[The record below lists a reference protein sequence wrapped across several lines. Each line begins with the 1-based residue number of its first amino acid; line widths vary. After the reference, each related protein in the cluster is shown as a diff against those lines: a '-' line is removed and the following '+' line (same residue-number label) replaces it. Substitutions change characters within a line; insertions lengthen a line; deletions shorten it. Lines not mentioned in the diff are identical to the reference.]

1 MQQYIAQRI
10 LWSIPTL
17 ILISIAI
24 FGMIRII
31 PGDAIT
37 AQFTSQGNIS
47 AEEIEKARRELGLE
61 DPIVE
66 QYIDWVSGAVTGD
79 FGDSLVTRS
88 SVTDR
93 IKDSMPISIEIA
105 LIGIIISVIVSLPI
119 GVLSAVKAGT
129 GLDYA
134 GRLVALTGLAVPSF
148 WLGILLLVLPSVW
161 FGYLPPLRYIPF
173 SESPFEN
180 LKQFILPGF
189 AVGFVSAATLMRMTR
204 SSMLE
209 VIRADHVRTA
219 RAKGLT
225 ERVVIL
231 RHALKLAMIPV
242 ITILGAQI
250 ANLITGT
257 VVIEQVFGLP
267 GSGRLLIQA
276 INQRDY
282 PLIQAM
288 VMFIAVTV
296 LLANLLVDISYAWL
310 DPRIR
315 FGGGRS

>member
-17 ILISIAI
+17 FLISIAI
-24 FGMIRII
+24 FGMVRVI

-47 AEEIEKARRELGLE
+47 ADDIAKARKSLGIDE
-61 DPIVE
+61 PIVS
-66 QYIDWVSGAVTGD
+66 QYIDWISGAARGD

-93 IKDSMPISIEIA
+93 IWDTLPISLEIA
-105 LIGIIISVIVSLPI
+105 VIGIVISVVISLPI
-119 GVLSAVKAGT
+119 GILSAVKANSMT
-129 GLDYA
+129 DYV
-134 GRLVALTGLAVPSF
+134 GRLFALTGLAVPSF

-173 SESPFEN
+173 TEN
-180 LKQFILPGF
+180 PLTNLRQFILPSF

-219 RAKGLT
+219 RAKGLQ
-225 ERVVIL
+225 ERVVVL

-250 ANLITGT
+250 ANLVTGT

-267 GSGRLLIQA
+267 GTGRLLIQA

-288 VMFIAVTV
+288 VMMIAVTV
-296 LLANLLVDISYAWL
+296 LAVNLLVDISYAWL

-315 FGGGRS
+315 YGGGR

>member
-1 MQQYIAQRI
+1 MQQYIIVRL

-17 ILISIAI
+17 VLVSIAI
-24 FGMIRII
+24 FGMVRVI

-47 AEEIEKARRELGLE
+47 AEDIQKAREDLGLE
-61 DPIVE
+61 EPIVT
-66 QYIDWVSGAVTGD
+66 QYFTWVSGVLRGD
-79 FGDSLVTRS
+79 FGDSLVTRG
-88 SVTDR
+88 SVLDR
-93 IKDSMPISIEIA
+93 IVESAPVSLEIA
-105 LIGIIISVIVSLPI
+105 FIGILVSVFVSLPI
-119 GVLSAVKAGT
+119 GVLSAVKSGT
-129 GLDYA
+129 PVDYV
-134 GRLVALTGLAVPSF
+134 GRILALLGLAIPSF

-161 FGYLPPLRYIPF
+161 FGYLPPLRHVPF
-173 SESPFEN
+173 TEDPVRN
-180 LKQFILPGF
+180 IQQFILPGL

-209 VIRADHVRTA
+209 VIRQDHVRTA
-219 RAKGLT
+219 RAKGLA
-225 ERVVIL
+225 EKVVVI

-242 ITILGAQI
+242 ITIFGAQV

-267 GSGRLLIQA
+267 GTGRLLIQA

-288 VMFIAVTV
+288 VMFIAVLV
-296 LLANLLVDISYAWL
+296 LVVNILVDISYAWL

-315 FGGGRS
+315 FGGKS

>member
-1 MQQYIAQRI
+1 MYRYIAVRI

-17 ILISIAI
+17 LLISIAI
-24 FGMIRII
+24 FAMVRMV

-47 AEEIEKARRELGLE
+47 AEDIQKARDELGLN
-61 DPIVE
+61 DP
-66 QYIDWVSGAVTGD
+66 AVTQYFRWLGGVLRGD
-79 FGDSLVTRS
+79 FGNSLVSRT
-88 SVTDR
+88 SVLDR
-93 IKDSMPISIEIA
+93 IKDAVPVSLEIA
-105 LIGIIISVIVSLPI
+105 VIGILVSIVTAIPI
-119 GVLSAVKAGT
+119 GVVSAIKAGT
-129 GLDYA
+129 PMDYA
-134 GRLVALTGLAVPSF
+134 GRLIALIGLAVPSF

-161 FGYLPPLRYIPF
+161 FGYLPPLAHVPF
-173 SESPFEN
+173 SEDPVKN
-180 LKQFILPGF
+180 LQQFALPGF

-209 VIRADHVRTA
+209 VIRLDHIRTA
-219 RAKGLT
+219 RAKGLE
-225 ERVVIL
+225 ERVVVL
-231 RHALKLAMIPV
+231 RHALRMAFIPV
-242 ITILGAQI
+242 ITILGAQV

-288 VMFIAVTV
+288 VMLIALMVLTV
-296 LLANLLVDISYAWL
+296 NVLVDISYAWL

-315 FGGGRS
+315 FGGEQ